1 MNTSVNIGASRR
13 HRLQQALLIY
23 GTTDHNVYPPRQP
36 FVTTHTVI
44 QGAAGFRLS
53 AGKLLTIEG
62 LVALMRQLEQ
72 KVPREVLPDRVM
84 VRTADTIVWWMPA
97 SRQTLFFSDRGG
109 DPALQA
115 LNGKQ
120 YPQPALVF
128 KASGKHL
135 WVRALKVSQ
144 RPSADSHLVAAP
156 YWNTY
161 DNGVVCTGS
170 MEMPRDKSV
179 AQIDEWEQSFFRSE
193 FTHAAGVE
201 RNVRFPG
208 GLVAMWQ
215 TLKERRTFPAR
226 YLAPTKQT
234 LQQFVE
240 DDDASYRN
248 RR

>member
-1 MNTSVNIGASRR
+1 
-13 HRLQQALLIY
+13 
-23 GTTDHNVYPPRQP
+23 
-36 FVTTHTVI
+36 
-44 QGAAGFRLS
+44 
-53 AGKLLTIEG
+53 
-62 LVALMRQLEQ
+62 MRQLEQ
-72 KVPREVLPDRVM
+72 KVPREVLPERVL
-84 VRTADTIVWWMPA
+84 VCTADTIVWWMPA

-120 YPQPALVF
+120 YPQPTLVF

-135 WVRALKVSQ
+135 WVRALKVNQ
-144 RPSADSHLVAAP
+144 RPSADSHLFAAP

-170 MEMPRDKSV
+170 MEIPRDKSV

-201 RNVRFPG
+201 RHVRFPG

-234 LQQFVE
+234 LRQFVE

-248 RR
+248 RP